1 MSYLG
6 KTLTNNKA
14 TFSQFLRL
22 EQNIRHESFGIT
34 SITKPPILS
43 GSNIAICSEY
53 FITKLLIYYLIYYLL
68 YYLLT
73 KNLMK

>member
-6 KTLTNNKA
+6 RTLANNRA

-22 EQNIRHESFGIT
+22 EQNMRHESSGAT

-43 GSNIAICSEY
+43 GSIIAMSSKY
-53 FITKLLIYYLIYYLL
+53 FVYNRIKTA
-68 YYLLT
+68 
-73 KNLMK
+73 

>member
-22 EQNIRHESFGIT
+22 EQNIRQESFGTT

-43 GSNIAICSEY
+43 GSNVAISSEY
-53 FITKLLIYYLIYYLL
+53 FITELLIYYLIYYLL
-68 YYLLT
+68 CSQQY
-73 KNLMK
+73 LMK